1 MNKTRSNQQM
11 NEITLDDAGRR
22 VAFVRGIDWVWRRQ
36 PEGVVVLDVQTV
48 YPCPGVCVKIGNGD
62 GKGYWY
68 SAADIRLK
76 QEVTISQ

>member
-1 MNKTRSNQQM
+1 MQR
-11 NEITLDDAGRR
+11 EITLADAGRGI
-22 VAFVRGIDWVWRRQ
+22 AFVRGVDWVWRRQ

-48 YPCPGVCVKIGNGD
+48 YPFPGVCVQIGSGD

-68 SAADIRLK
+68 SVADIRLK